1 MDFPSL
7 VWLTTIQEAS
17 TSWPYLIPAIT
28 VLLSSYMALVRTFR
42 YRRMEAIR
50 APFTNGK
57 RPLSSM
63 TAKEAHDIIA
73 QLQEFEFPS
82 AFAKARKIAL
92 LKVSGSVFLPVR
104 NTLVSLS

>member
-1 MDFPSL
+1 MDFPRL
-7 VWLTTIQEAS
+7 TWLIDILGAR
-17 TSWPYLIPAIT
+17 TSWPYLIPAVT
-28 VLLSSYMALVRTFR
+28 ALLSSYMVLVRTFR
-42 YRRMEAIR
+42 YRRREAIE
-50 APFTNGK
+50 APFAHSK

-92 LKVSGSVFLPVR
+92 LKVSEPSYPLAIP
-104 NTLVSLS
+104 